1 MLYNYRLIDKVMKK
15 YEEAGF
21 NKAQIKELRRG
32 LEADIDIK
40 HYDNINFSADEM
52 FDMRWKLIKEKEIW
66 R

>member
-1 MLYNYRLIDKVMKK
+1 MLYNYRFIDNVMKK

-32 LEADIDIK
+32 LEDDVDIK
-40 HYDNINFSADEM
+40 HYDNINYSADEM
-52 FDMRWKLIKEKEIW
+52 FDMRWKLVKEKEIW